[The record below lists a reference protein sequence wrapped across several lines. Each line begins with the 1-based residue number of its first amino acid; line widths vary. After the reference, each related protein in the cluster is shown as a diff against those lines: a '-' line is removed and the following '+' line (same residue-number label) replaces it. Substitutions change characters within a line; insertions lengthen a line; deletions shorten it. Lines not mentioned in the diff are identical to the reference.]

1 MTTWLWTQVG
11 EWIRKLTNAKSFSR
25 LHDRGAN
32 VVRDSKRQLLKKKK
46 RQSMELYLRVP
57 LAEKLEFTLGSTNN
71 LMKLDV
77 SERMAQG

>member
-1 MTTWLWTQVG
+1 
-11 EWIRKLTNAKSFSR
+11 
-25 LHDRGAN
+25 
-32 VVRDSKRQLLKKKK
+32 
-46 RQSMELYLRVP
+46 MELYLRVP